1 MAPILCREI
10 KASQSEPRNNQPAN
24 QSQGTNNQQIRT
36 KEQPTSQ
43 SKPRNN
49 QPANQN
55 QGTTNQPIRT
65 KEPPTKEPTSHASRG
80 LRWKWLVRKACLIYL
95 FTSTVHYY
103 IFHKSIIFLSSF
115 TADCSCANESVC
127 SMSFYMDLVP
137 TFHLLIILH
146 CQKNNPDKYS
156 IKIRHFKIRVCVV
169 L

>member
-1 MAPILCREI
+1 MHHVVSGGNDWLGKHVLFIC
-10 KASQSEPRNNQPAN
+10 
-24 QSQGTNNQQIRT
+24 
-36 KEQPTSQ
+36 
-43 SKPRNN
+43 
-49 QPANQN
+49 
-55 QGTTNQPIRT
+55 
-65 KEPPTKEPTSHASRG
+65 
-80 LRWKWLVRKACLIYL
+80 LRVHR
-95 FTSTVHYY
+95 SVHYY

>member
-24 QSQGTNNQQIRT
+24 QSQGTNNQPIRT

-43 SKPRNN
+43 SEPRNHQLRS
-49 QPANQN
+49 QPAMHHVVSGGNDWL
-55 QGTTNQPIRT
+55 GKHVLFIC
-65 KEPPTKEPTSHASRG
+65 
-80 LRWKWLVRKACLIYL
+80 LRVHR
-95 FTSTVHYY
+95 SVHYY